1 MKISE
6 EEKREKRESFGLR
19 FRLLMGYH
27 NLTLKDIAA
36 ATQNAIS
43 TVSTWKNGR
52 IPSSPETIKCL
63 AKQFRVSPAFLLCGC
78 HNHVQ
83 GPFQRDWEAVS
94 ACVEGKAETD
104 KLPCPAPPLLA
115 EQILAHLEAYI
126 RKASAFPY
134 LLEHLWIQLQKE
146 FPLGDIPAAPEAGV
160 NFSKKN

>member
-6 EEKREKRESFGLR
+6 EEKKEKRESFGLR

-63 AKQFRVSPAFLLCGC
+63 AKQFHVSPSFLLYGR
-78 HNHVQ
+78 HNEVQ

-94 ACVEGKAETD
+94 ACVEGKAGAD
-104 KLPCPAPPLLA
+104 HPPCPDSLPLLA

-126 RKASAFPY
+126 RKVSASPY

-146 FPLGDIPAAPEAGV
+146 FPLEDIPPAPE
-160 NFSKKN
+160 